1 MQAKIK
7 SEVEKAILA
16 HSRWKTH
23 LKEAIT
29 TGESHFSVANVW
41 NSHLCEFGKWLD
53 SAEANTIPNYQEVVK
68 LHQEFHKAA
77 AQILELALS
86 GKREEALNQMQ
97 LGGRSDF
104 NQLSARLVSKLAE
117 LK

>member
-7 SEVEKAILA
+7 SEIEKAVLA
-16 HSRWKTH
+16 HSLWKTH

-29 TGESHFSVANVW
+29 TGKSHFSVTTVG

-77 AQILELALS
+77 AQVLELALS
-86 GKREEALNQMQ
+86 GKSEAALSQMQ
-97 LGGRSDF
+97 LGSHF
-104 NQLSARLVSKLAE
+104 SQLTAQLVSKLAE